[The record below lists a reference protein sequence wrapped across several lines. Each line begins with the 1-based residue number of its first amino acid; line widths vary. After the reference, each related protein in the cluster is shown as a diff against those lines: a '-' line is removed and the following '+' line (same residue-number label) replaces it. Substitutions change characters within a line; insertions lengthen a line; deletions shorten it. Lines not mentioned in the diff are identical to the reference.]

1 VSPGGG
7 QGERWAREPV
17 DWLQGGP
24 GRERTRAAGCAGDG
38 GAALTD
44 AATSGPSP
52 GPPEVTIPA
61 GGKIAGYG
69 ETFSADDFTGTA
81 NFEIPIAT
89 SPGRRPLELAL
100 SYTSGG
106 GNGPF
111 GVGFSLDVGAVG
123 RRTDRGVPRYD
134 GTDTFLLGGQEL
146 VPALVATPEGWAVDE
161 HVTTVDGVEHLV
173 RRYRPRVDHDF
184 TRIERWTSAAG
195 EHWTT
200 TSPDGTTTSYGR
212 SADSR
217 IADPADPAQV
227 FQWLVDQT
235 VDSHGDRVEYRYKAE
250 DGVNARGSVADQHRS
265 FTANRYLERIH
276 YTNYPTGGGGEAF
289 AFEVVFDY
297 GEYDPAGGTVEPVRP
312 WPARSDCFSTYRAGF
327 EVRTC
332 RLCRNVM
339 MVSWCSLNRY
349 SAPGGSASGV
359 PENVFPEELGA
370 PRLVAYTSFEYDDT
384 GARALLVRTRRTG
397 VRTGDDGTV
406 ATRSMPPIDLEYA
419 PFDPGGQRF
428 RELALEGAPVPGM
441 LDDGRYRLVDLHG
454 EGIPGV
460 LYTDGA
466 TMLYWPPL
474 GDGRYAPPEQLPV
487 LPSEHALGTPA
498 FTLTDLDGN
507 GHLDLVVTEATRGGY
522 YGDSGE
528 GWAPYRAFD
537 RWAPEYVTAG
547 AQLVDLD
554 GNGRADIYVQAGTAT
569 RYYPSLGTEGFA
581 SPVGAAPTQVLP
593 TPALASERVVVQF
606 ADVFGDGMAHLVE
619 VGDGNLTAWPNLGH
633 GRFGPPVTFADAPA
647 FGATLTADRVLLAD
661 TDGTGPADLVLVYAD
676 HLELHQNL
684 SGNGFGPA
692 VRIPVPFGIDELDRV
707 AMADVLGN
715 GTAALVVS
723 KAAPQVTHFYLD
735 FSAGVRPGQLVRMR
749 NNFGLATE
757 VSYRSSTDYYLADQ
771 RSGRPWVTR
780 LSTPVSVVETVTTVD
795 EIAATRTTRTF
806 QYRDGWYDPVERAFR
821 GFGFVQ
827 TQDTPVYNPA
837 LWHFPT
843 GTAAD
848 VVAVEPAVTRGWRLT
863 GAYAAGGAIE
873 AQARAEQ
880 WDGDPEGIRLPPT
893 SFSTEILA
901 ADAATIREAHVAL
914 ADELVHQETFAVA
927 DDGSVDGAPFTVEQT
942 SHAVRL
948 VQPRHDGRPAV
959 FHVTAVEEATSTY
972 DGVAD
977 DPRIDHHVVLE
988 ETALG
993 YVTRSAEVSYGRRST
1008 DAAGALPQQG
1018 DLQATATLSDA
1029 TGIVTDD
1036 VYVINEEYRRLAY
1049 ELGGV
1054 SPAPARYFT
1063 RETLAAAVDAALA
1076 DVIEYGTEFSPG
1088 TVQARLF
1095 DWSTI
1100 YFWDAAQSAPMPLG
1114 EMAFPPLVHHNEEAI
1129 FPQSLVTAVYGT
1141 TVTAAMLEAA
1151 GYAAAGGYWWGRGN
1165 TLRYLGADGYH
1176 LLEGSVD
1183 PFGGTTA
1190 NAYDRYLLSVT
1201 SITDALGQQVTIV
1214 PDYQTT
1220 QPASITDVN
1229 GNLSQAL
1236 YDPLGMT
1243 VVASIHGDK
1252 DGVATGNMDL
1262 ADYGPLADATFD
1274 SVLADPA
1281 AYLKGASTYFF
1292 YELDCWREGVRQ
1304 PPRAVTLVR
1313 SDFYYGPDGAVR
1325 PGTPIRVAVSYVDG
1339 AMRQLLMKVEVE
1351 AGALVDPERPAGTAG
1366 DDVVW
1371 LQTSRLAHDDRGD
1384 VIRRYL
1390 GEATAT
1396 PDWTPTSSAPS
1407 FRYRYDGLHRLVRTD
1422 TPKGFYTRSVFRPW
1436 SRTYYDE
1443 DDTVTTSAYYLDHI
1457 DDHDPSFAAE
1467 RAALVKAAVF
1477 ADTPTTTGLNPQGTP
1492 VETLKIDVT
1501 GTGPD
1506 RVTIELHDQFWV
1518 DIVGNS
1524 LRAAD
1529 ARFYDPDDP
1538 GTPTHLDVV
1547 NVFDMGSEVMSSLS
1561 ADAGLRLTLRDV
1573 MGCVVETWDGRGHQ
1587 VSTRYDAIRRV
1598 VTVAVAAGG
1607 PSRIVE
1613 RMAYGDDPLVNTCN
1627 QLVERHDPQGVTTF
1641 DAYDILGLLTSA
1653 TRRVLADYRA
1663 PVDWADPA
1671 TVPLMADSWSLGWA
1685 HNAVNQTVEVDDA
1698 DGSVTRTQFYLNGWF
1713 RSVDVTFAGAAE
1725 RTEVVAGVHYN
1736 AQAEAARYV
1745 FGNGVVSDYTFD
1757 PLDFRPVAI
1766 DTTTSTGTVLQR
1778 ARTTYDPVG
1787 NVVSIDD
1794 PIVPP
1799 PLVDAGTGDEP
1810 TDDYTYDATYQ
1821 LVAAT
1826 GREAADDGTTLVRY
1840 REAYTYD
1847 LGSNLTVIDH
1857 TVDGDPAAGWRR
1869 EVVVSA
1875 SSNHA
1880 VPKDVLGDRT
1890 PDDFFDASGNLT
1902 ETAPGTALA
1911 WDFRNCLVRVDVP
1924 GGAEYHLY
1932 DGPGERTRKVWEQPS
1947 DEAGTY
1953 DVVDTLYV
1961 GNLVVVR
1968 TGTRTGDTVTVTAE
1982 DHSLKVS
1989 STNDL
1994 VLVADAP
2001 VLPPGPRTMRYQVL
2015 NPPHSVV
2022 LEVDED
2028 EDLLTFEEFRP
2039 FGSTSAAAG
2048 TEEDLETKRYR
2059 FTTKELDAETGL
2071 YYYGARYYLCH
2082 IGRWASA
2089 DPAGAVDG
2097 LNLYAYVGNN
2107 PVSLLDPIGTN
2118 GTPDPRTKPVPI
2130 YSLDFAKSDLAQMYT
2145 YVTPAHTEYY
2155 DELVVRMGQSI
2166 YLRPQLTDPGAVV
2179 RYHSDVERELWNV
2192 LDLHRGL
2199 HLGSVPALK
2208 TGWEQL
2214 VDSYGGAKTGAQL
2227 YTALRSQYTKVLN
2240 ANPVLDFK
2248 SWEFLR
2254 PPELHHL
2261 IYKAIRPE
2269 YAVQPWNLMLATR
2282 GSTSSG
2288 KIGTHEG
2295 VFHKLGSVGAKD
2307 LYRVLNP
2314 GFERLVLSW
2323 AGQTASFYPTP
2334 VLSPPPSPVDS
2345 VVALW
2350 SSPFRYTAITG
2361 STSSSPLVSVVS
2373 TPVTTTTTPSS
2384 SSLKAPRK
2392 RHAAKANAR
2401 KSLGGVG
2408 KPVHRRSARIKR
2420 QKK

>member
-1 VSPGGG
+1 MSDAGT
-7 QGERWAREPV
+7 
-17 DWLQGGP
+17 GP
-24 GRERTRAAGCAGDG
+24 G
-38 GAALTD
+38 
-44 AATSGPSP
+44 SP
-52 GPPEVTIPA
+52 TTPPEITIPA
-61 GGKIAGYG
+61 GGRIAGYG

-89 SPGRRPLELAL
+89 SPGRRPVELGL
-100 SYTSGG
+100 TYTSGA

-134 GTDTFLLGGQEL
+134 DTDTFLLGGQEL
-146 VPALVATPEGWAVDE
+146 VPALLPTPGGWVADE
-161 HVTTVDGVEHLV
+161 HVTTVGDVEYLV
-173 RRYRPRVDHDF
+173 RRYRPRVDQDF

-212 SADSR
+212 SAASR
-217 IADPADPAQV
+217 IADPADPAKV
-227 FQWLVDQT
+227 FQWLVDGT
-235 VDSHGDRVEYRYKAE
+235 VDSHGDRAEYRYKAE
-250 DGVNARGSVADQHRS
+250 DGVNARGSVADRHRS
-265 FTANRYLERIH
+265 FTANRYLERIL
-276 YTNYPTGGGGEAF
+276 YTNYRDRDGGEAF

-297 GEYDPAGGTVEPVRP
+297 GEYDPAGGSVEPVRP

-327 EVRTC
+327 EIRTC

-339 MVSWCSLNRY
+339 MV
-349 SAPGGSASGV
+349 
-359 PENVFPEELGA
+359 NVFPEELGA
-370 PRLVAYTSFEYDDT
+370 PRLVAFTSFEYDDT

-419 PFDPGGQRF
+419 PFDPGAQRF
-428 RELALEGAPVPGM
+428 HELALEGAPVPG
-441 LDDGRYRLVDLHG
+441 LLGGGRYRLVDLHG

-460 LYTDGA
+460 LYADGA

-487 LPSEHALGTPA
+487 LPSEHALATPA
-498 FTLTDLDGN
+498 FTLTDLNGN

-522 YGDSGE
+522 YGDTGA

-537 RWAPEYVTAG
+537 RWAPEYVTAD

-569 RYYPSLGTEGFA
+569 RYYPSLGTDGFA
-581 SPVGAAPTQVLP
+581 RPVAAAPTQVLP

-606 ADVFGDGMAHLVE
+606 ADVFGDGLAHLVE
-619 VGDGNLTAWPNLGH
+619 VSDGNVTAWPNLGH

-647 FGATLTADRVLLAD
+647 FGATLTAARVLLAD

-676 HLELHQNL
+676 HLDLHQNL

-692 VRIPVPFGIDELDRV
+692 VRLPVPFGIDELDQL

-723 KAAPQVTHFYLD
+723 KAAPQVTHHYLD
-735 FSAGVRPGQLVRMR
+735 FSGGTRPGQLVRTR

-757 VSYRSSTDYYLADQ
+757 LSYRSSTDYYLADQ
-771 RSGRPWVTR
+771 RCGRPWVTR

-795 EIAATRTTRTF
+795 EISATRTTRTF

-821 GFGFVQ
+821 GFAFVQ
-827 TQDTPVYNPA
+827 TQDTPVFNPSV
-837 LWHFPT
+837 WHFPT

-848 VVAVEPAVTRGWRLT
+848 VVAVEPTVTRGWRLT
-863 GAYAAGGAIE
+863 GADAAGGPIG
-873 AQARAEQ
+873 AQALAEQ
-880 WDGDPEGIRLPPT
+880 WHGDPEAIRLPPP
-893 SFSTEILA
+893 SFSAEILT

-927 DDGSVDGAPFTVEQT
+927 DDGTVAPAPFTVEQT
-942 SHAVRL
+942 SYAVRL
-948 VQPRHDGRPAV
+948 VQPRHDGRHAV
-959 FHVTAVEEATSTY
+959 FHVTAVEEATSSY

-977 DPRIDHHVVLE
+977 DPRVDHHVVLE

-993 YVTRSAEVSYGRRST
+993 YVTRSAAVSYGRRP
-1008 DAAGALPQQG
+1008 AATTAALPQQRG
-1018 DLQATATLSDA
+1018 LRATATLSDA
-1029 TGIVTDD
+1029 VGIVGDD
-1036 VYVINEEYRRLAY
+1036 VYVVNEEYQRRVY

-1063 RETLAAAVDAALA
+1063 RATMAAAVDAALGH
-1076 DVIEYGTEFSPG
+1076 VVEYGTDFTPG
-1088 TVQARLF
+1088 IAEARLF

-1100 YFWDAAQSAPMPLG
+1100 YFWDGSRSAPLPLG

-1129 FPQSLVTAVYGT
+1129 FPASLVEAVYGT
-1141 TVTAAMLEAA
+1141 RVTAAMLEAA
-1151 GYAAAGGYWWGRGN
+1151 GYSAAGGYWWGRGN
-1165 TLRYLGADGYH
+1165 TLYHFGAEHYY
-1176 LLEGSVD
+1176 LLERSVD
-1183 PFGGTTA
+1183 PFGGVTA
-1190 NAYDRYLLSVT
+1190 NGYDRYDLSVT
-1201 SITDALGQQVTIV
+1201 SITDALGQRVTVV

-1229 GNLSQAL
+1229 GNLSQAV

-1262 ADYGPLADATFD
+1262 ADYGPVADPTFEQ
-1274 SVLADPA
+1274 VLADPA
-1281 AYLKGASTYFF
+1281 AYLQGASTYFF

-1313 SDFYYGPDGAVR
+1313 SDFYYGAGGAVQ
-1325 PGTPIRVAVSYVDG
+1325 PDTPIRVAVSYVDG
-1339 AMRQLLMKVEVE
+1339 AMRQLLTKVEVE
-1351 AGALVDPERPAGTAG
+1351 AAALVDAERPAGTTG

-1371 LQTSRLAHDDRGD
+1371 LQTTRLAHDDRGD

-1390 GEATAT
+1390 GEVTAT
-1396 PDWTPTSSAPS
+1396 PDWTPTSPAPS

-1422 TPKGFYTRSVFRPW
+1422 TPKGFFTRSVFAPW
-1436 SRTYYDE
+1436 RRTYYDE
-1443 DDTVTTSAYYLDHI
+1443 DDTVTTSAYYLAHI

-1467 RAALVKAAVF
+1467 RAALVKAAAF
-1477 ADTPTTTGLNPQGTP
+1477 ADTPTTTVLDPQGTP
-1492 VETLKIDVT
+1492 IGTIKVDVT

-1506 RVTIELHDQFWV
+1506 RVTTELRDQFWV
-1518 DIVGNS
+1518 DVAGNT

-1538 GTPTHLDVV
+1538 GTPTHLSVT
-1547 NVFDMGSEVMSSLS
+1547 NVYDMGAEVMSSVS

-1573 MGCVVETWDGRGHQ
+1573 TGCVIETWDGRGHQ
-1587 VSTRYDAIRRV
+1587 VSTRYDALRRV
-1598 VTVAVAAGG
+1598 VTVAVGAGG

-1613 RMAYGDDPLVNTCN
+1613 RMAYGHDPLVNSCN
-1627 QLVERHDPQGVTTF
+1627 QPVERQDPQGLTTF
-1641 DAYDILGLLTSA
+1641 DAYDILGLLTAA

-1663 PVDWADPA
+1663 PVDWADPG
-1671 TVPLMADSWSLGWA
+1671 TVPLMAGSWSLGWA
-1685 HNAVNQTVEVDDA
+1685 HNAVDQTVEEHNA
-1698 DGSVTRTQFYLNGWF
+1698 DRSTARTHHYRNGWF
-1713 RSVDVTFAGAAE
+1713 RSVDVTFADAAE
-1725 RTEVVAGVHYN
+1725 PTEVVTGVRYN
-1736 AQAEAARYV
+1736 AQGEAARYT

-1766 DTTTSTGTVLQR
+1766 ETTTSTGVALQR

-1799 PLVDAGTGDEP
+1799 PLVVPPAGDEP

-1826 GREAADDGTTLVRY
+1826 GREAAADGTTLVRY

-1847 LGSNLTVIDH
+1847 LGANLTVIDH
-1857 TVDGDPAAGWRR
+1857 TVAADPSADWRR

-1880 VPKDVLGDRT
+1880 VPKDVAGDRA
-1890 PDDFFDASGNLT
+1890 PDDFFDPSGNLV

-1947 DEAGTY
+1947 GTPGTH

-1968 TGTRTGDTVTVTAE
+1968 TGTRTGDTVTVTTE
-1982 DHSLKVS
+1982 DHSLRVS
-1989 STNDL
+1989 SANDL

-2001 VLPPGPRTMRYQVL
+2001 AVPPGPRTLRYQVL

-2022 LEVDED
+2022 LEVDEH
-2028 EDLLTFEEFRP
+2028 EDVLTFEAFRP
-2039 FGSTSAAAG
+2039 FGATAAAAG
-2048 TEEDLETKRYR
+2048 AEEDLATKRYR
-2059 FTTKELDAETGL
+2059 FTTKELDAGTGL
-2071 YYYGARYYLCH
+2071 YYYGARYYLCDV
-2082 IGRWASA
+2082 GRWASA

-2107 PVSLLDPIGTN
+2107 PVSLLDPLGTN
-2118 GTPDPRTKPVPI
+2118 GTPDPRTKPVPV
-2130 YSLDFAKSDLAQMYT
+2130 YSIDFAKSDLAQMYT

-2240 ANPVLDFK
+2240 AAPVIDFK
-2248 SWEFLR
+2248 AKEFLR

-2323 AGQTASFYPTP
+2323 SGQAASFYPTP
-2334 VLSPPPSPVDS
+2334 ALTPPPSPVDK
-2345 VVALW
+2345 VVALY
-2350 SSPFRYTAITG
+2350 SNPFRYTAITG
-2361 STSSSPLVSVVS
+2361 SSSSSSSSLVSGVVS
-2373 TPVTTTTTPSS
+2373 TPVVTTTTS
-2384 SSLKAPRK
+2384 SSLKATR
-2392 RHAAKANAR
+2392 RGAATRAQAR

-2408 KPVHRRSARIKR
+2408 KPAHRRSARLKG
-2420 QKK
+2420 KSK